1 MGFSLQKGEKG
12 GIISPVYAAGPA
24 SGVQREGGN
33 SMGSFQSWLDQLN
46 YEKLLELAITL
57 VAAMVC
63 IIPHEVSHGYAAY
76 RLGDPTAKNA
86 GRLTMNPLRH
96 IDPVGLLVMAVAHF
110 GWAKPVPIQ
119 PGYFKHI
126 RRDTA
131 ITALAGPV
139 ANVAITMLALM
150 LYSVI
155 IGLSA
160 FRSLPQWVEYVDLF
174 LAYTALLSANLAVFN
189 LLPIPPL
196 DGSKVLFSF
205 LPQKYYGKLLQ
216 YERYGFLLL
225 AVLLWIGVLDR
236 PLTFLREGLIRLLWP
251 ICSWPVEQ
259 LLHFFH

>member
-160 FRSLPQWVEYVDLF
+160 FRIWPCSTCCPFRPWMGLRFYFPSCPGNTTASCCSMSAMAFFCWRSFYG
-174 LAYTALLSANLAVFN
+174 LAYWT
-189 LLPIPPL
+189 
-196 DGSKVLFSF
+196 G
-205 LPQKYYGKLLQ
+205 
-216 YERYGFLLL
+216 R
-225 AVLLWIGVLDR
+225 
-236 PLTFLREGLIRLLWP
+236 
-251 ICSWPVEQ
+251 
-259 LLHFFH
+259 

>member
-33 SMGSFQSWLDQLN
+33 SMGSFQSWLNQLN

-236 PLTFLREGLIRLLWP
+236 PLT
-251 ICSWPVEQ
+251 S
-259 LLHFFH
+259 

>member
-1 MGFSLQKGEKG
+1 
-12 GIISPVYAAGPA
+12 
-24 SGVQREGGN
+24 
-33 SMGSFQSWLDQLN
+33 MGSFQSWLDQLN

-119 PGYFKHI
+119 PGNFKHI

-150 LYSVI
+150 LYSVC
-155 IGLSA
+155 L
-160 FRSLPQWVEYVDLF
+160 L
-174 LAYTALLSANLAVFN
+174 YTSDAA
-189 LLPIPPL
+189 
-196 DGSKVLFSF
+196 D
-205 LPQKYYGKLLQ
+205 
-216 YERYGFLLL
+216 E
-225 AVLLWIGVLDR
+225 
-236 PLTFLREGLIRLLWP
+236 
-251 ICSWPVEQ
+251 
-259 LLHFFH
+259 